1 MIFEV
6 LVVDD
11 ALMPHDDWMLVEH
24 VEVVTLYVARS
35 AVGDPETLAE
45 TWAACRMLERQRAA
59 LAPPPLSVGGMA
71 S

>member
-1 MIFEV
+1 MFEV

-24 VEVVTLYVARS
+24 DDVVTLYATRP
-35 AVGDPETLAE
+35 AMGEPETLAE
-45 TWAACRMLERQRAA
+45 TWAACRVMERQRAA
-59 LAPPPLSVGGMA
+59 PVSVGATLA